1 MANTKQKTK
10 KNISR
15 RIKITKTGKFLR
27 RATHQNHFRS
37 KLTGKQIR
45 QKRKLIPVSKRD
57 IKAIKRYLYKI

>member
-1 MANTKQKTK
+1 MAKLKTK
-10 KNISR
+10 KAILKK
-15 RIKITKTGKFLR
+15 IKITKSGKFLR

-57 IKAIKRYLYKI
+57 IKAIKKYLYKF